1 MVHTCFICE
10 TSYSSQIYIP
20 FSLYKKENLI
30 EDRNVMK
37 HILFYEPNYFSLY
50 VILEICHP

>member
-1 MVHTCFICE
+1 MVYTCFICE

-30 EDRNVMK
+30 KDRNVTE